1 MLASELIEILS
12 KHPDYLIQ
20 IGTSDIIGPVRDVYV
35 DCFDIE
41 DGMTYVIEVNDDD

>member
-1 MLASELIEILS
+1 MIASELIAKLE

-35 DCFDIE
+35 DCFDEE
-41 DGMTYVIEVNDDD
+41 DGMCFVIEVNDD